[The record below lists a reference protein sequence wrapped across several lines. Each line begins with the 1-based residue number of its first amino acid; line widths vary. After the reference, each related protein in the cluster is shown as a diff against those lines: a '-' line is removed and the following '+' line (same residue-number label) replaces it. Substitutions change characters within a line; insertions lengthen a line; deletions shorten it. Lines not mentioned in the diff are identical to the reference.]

1 MADINEMKENA
12 TENPEKATAAPEK
25 KREGKVSKWLNEH
38 PRVKKG
44 LKIIGGAAAVAVG
57 AVVAKKILDKKED
70 DAAEKEEANNA
81 LAQEWYNKG
90 LLDAH
95 KDDPV
100 PDAVDVEVEPVE
112 EETV

>member
-1 MADINEMKENA
+1 MADIIEMKENA

-25 KREGKVSKWLNEH
+25 KREWKVSKWLNEH

-44 LKIIGGAAAVAVG
+44 LKIIVGAAAVAVG
-57 AVVAKKILDKKED
+57 AVVAKKILDNKED
-70 DAAEKEEANNA
+70 DAAEKEASNA
-81 LAQEWYNKG
+81 LAQEWYNNG